1 MPVLRALRSLRWISR
16 GYADDPPR
24 HNPPAMHEVSVFL
37 LSLHNIYKCYGNY
50 HYCHRGHS
58 SHRALVRL
66 RTEETRV
73 IGRTL
78 PEFNEPENAILARE
92 LRKDRLNIKDYSKI
106 N

>member
-1 MPVLRALRSLRWISR
+1 
-16 GYADDPPR
+16 
-24 HNPPAMHEVSVFL
+24 MHEVSVFL

-50 HYCHRGHS
+50 HYCHRGLS

-92 LRKDRLNIKDYSKI
+92 LRKDRLNIKGYSKI
-106 N
+106 S